1 MHTQKYLDSCVI
13 HMPHLLIVESDVPA
27 IESLSKTADKM
38 TSAGSYARVFQSIS
52 DQLTFDI
59 LLPYANSFEPL
70 SVDYEAYDGF
80 VFTGSDVPWSV
91 DAPEAL
97 PLRQIMEATLAAQ
110 KPIFGSCNGLHLA
123 TVILGGECRA
133 APMGMEIGLACNITL
148 SAVGQSHPLHR
159 GRAEPYCALSIHRDH
174 VCKVPHGA
182 IVTAGNEHS
191 SVQAMVY
198 EQGNV
203 RFWGTQYHPE
213 HSLRYIIDSISD
225 AGGLFYSEHGILTD
239 LQAAELNPGGAAAK
253 RLGAG
258 PNDLNP
264 QVRQTELR
272 NWLLSLGGGLP
283 GTLA

>member
-1 MHTQKYLDSCVI
+1 MS
-13 HMPHLLIVESDVPA
+13 HLLIVESDAPA
-27 IESLSKTADKM
+27 VEGSLKTAGKI
-38 TSAGSYARVFQSIS
+38 TSVGSYAREFQSIS
-52 DQLTFDI
+52 DQITFDI
-59 LLPYANSFEPL
+59 IRPYASGFEQL

-91 DAPEAL
+91 DAAEAL
-97 PLRQIMEATLAAQ
+97 PLRQTMEATLTAQ
-110 KPIFGSCNGLHLA
+110 KPIFGSCNGLLLA

-148 SAVGQSHPLHR
+148 SSVGQSHPLHR
-159 GRAEPYCALSIHRDH
+159 GRVEPFCALSIHRDQ
-174 VCKVPHGA
+174 VSKIPDGA

-213 HSLRYIIDSISD
+213 YSLTNLIDSISD
-225 AGGLFYSEHGILTD
+225 ADGLFYSEHGILAD
-239 LQAAELNPGGAAAK
+239 LQAARHNPGGTAAK

-258 PNDLNP
+258 PNDLKP
-264 QVRQTELR
+264 LVRRTELR
-272 NWLLSLGGGLP
+272 NWLLSLGRGLP
-283 GTLA
+283 GTIP